1 MTLANSLRIDT
12 AIQPASYL
20 RLLLYSGLT
29 AVTVILAWLASL
41 LLWQYVLIL
50 IVTAAV
56 TIYLTL
62 SRPILLHLS
71 QPPLSQRIDQ
81 HWQILL
87 RTGRGDELWLA
98 QLIAVSRYRWA
109 ISFEF
114 NVIEPRLRSLSV
126 TIFRDQVSPEQWR
139 ELNIL
144 ARVY

>member
-12 AIQPASYL
+12 AIRPASYL
-20 RLLLYSGLT
+20 RLLLYNGLT
-29 AVTVILAWLASL
+29 AVMVVLAWLASL

-56 TIYLTL
+56 IIYLTL
-62 SRPILLHLS
+62 SRPILLHLN
-71 QPPLSQRIDQ
+71 QPPLSHRIDQ
-81 HWQILL
+81 HWQLLL
-87 RTGRGDELWLA
+87 RTGRGDELWQA
-98 QLIAVSRYRWA
+98 QLSNVSRYRWA

-114 NVIEPRLRSLSV
+114 NVIEPYQRSLSV

-144 ARVY
+144 ARLY

>member
-1 MTLANSLRIDT
+1 MTLAHSLRIDM
-12 AIQPASYL
+12 AIRPASSL

-29 AVTVILAWLASL
+29 AVMVVLAWLASL

-56 TIYLTL
+56 IIYLTL

-71 QPPLSQRIDQ
+71 QPPLSHRVEQ
-81 HWQILL
+81 HWQLLL
-87 RTGRGDELWLA
+87 RTGRGDELWQA
-98 QLIAVSRYRWA
+98 QLIAVSGYRWA

-114 NVIEPRLRSLSV
+114 NVIEPYQRSLSV

-139 ELNIL
+139 VLNVL
-144 ARVY
+144 SRLY

>member
-12 AIQPASYL
+12 AIRSASYL

-29 AVTVILAWLASL
+29 AVMVVLAWLASL

-56 TIYLTL
+56 IIYLTL

-71 QPPLSQRIDQ
+71 QPPLSHRVDQ
-81 HWQILL
+81 YWQLLL
-87 RTGRGDELWLA
+87 RTGRGDELWQA
-98 QLIAVSRYRWA
+98 QLIAVSGYRWA

-114 NVIEPRLRSLSV
+114 NVIEPYQRSLSV
-126 TIFRDQVSPEQWR
+126 TIFRDQVSPEQLR

-144 ARVY
+144 ARLY

>member
-20 RLLLYSGLT
+20 RLLFYSCLT
-29 AVTVILAWLASL
+29 AVMVVLAWLASL
-41 LLWQYVLIL
+41 SLWQYVLIL

-81 HWQILL
+81 HWQLLL

-98 QLIAVSRYRWA
+98 QLTAVSRYRWA
-109 ISFEF
+109 ISCEF
-114 NVIEPRLRSLSV
+114 NIIEPYQRSLSV
-126 TIFRDQVSPEQWR
+126 TIFRDQVSSEQWR
-139 ELNIL
+139 ELNVL